1 MTFKL
6 SKTLIVVLA
15 CMAFVSQAMAS
26 TIMSYHMMNMKVMNE
41 QSQDMSMMVHSDH
54 NMVAAPDS
62 LEESETTD
70 KSVKDCCDST
80 CKCFTGGCSMIIAL
94 MRNVTDNG
102 LIVNFSFKIFSSS
115 HLALSQQPSSLYR
128 PPILS

>member
-1 MTFKL
+1 VTFKL
-6 SKTLIVVLA
+6 SKTLIVLLA
-15 CMAFVSQAMAS
+15 CMAFVGQAMAS

-41 QSQDMSMMVHSDH
+41 QSQDMSMMDHSDH
-54 NMVAAPDS
+54 NMVVASGSFEQLEAA
-62 LEESETTD
+62 D
-70 KSVKDCCDST
+70 KSMKDCCDST
-80 CKCFTGGCSMIIAL
+80 CNCFTGGCSMIIAL

-102 LIVNFSFKIFSSS
+102 PNVNFSFKILSFS